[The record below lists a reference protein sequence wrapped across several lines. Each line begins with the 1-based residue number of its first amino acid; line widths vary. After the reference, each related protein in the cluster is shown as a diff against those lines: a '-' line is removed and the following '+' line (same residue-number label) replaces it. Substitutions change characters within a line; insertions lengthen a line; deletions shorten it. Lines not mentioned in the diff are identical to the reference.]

1 MNIKNHRPVTYLLDN
16 IPPHNVYVEPDH
28 EYRPRE
34 LSWREFSD
42 ILVIG
47 NPIIISYLNEET
59 KKYLRDYLPS
69 RIPETEPD
77 PISIDPH
84 VAEHILVARRRDDSS
99 LEYFSLK

>member
-34 LSWREFSD
+34 LSWKEFSD
-42 ILVIG
+42 ILVKG
-47 NPIIISYLNEET
+47 KTIITSYLNEEIR
-59 KKYLRDYLPS
+59 KDLCNYLGDI
-69 RIPETEPD
+69 IPEREPD